1 MLDFDD
7 LKLIE
12 LDSEQLKKFMSESE
26 ELGSFEDAPV
36 GQELYIPV
44 APDGEGSYVFFGP
57 IDFSG
62 KTNNENFEEWKK
74 SVKSTWEPTHRMIAK
89 KSDDPSKLWMYCRA
103 TSSIGPCDLI
113 AVYPSIFVLMQ
124 NLILNNED
132 AQEYA
137 EVVHEIIEH
146 KDFQEAQNLCAEL
159 FNHSFFTGLVV
170 GPIEYVSGI
179 IPNSKG
185 YAQV

>member
-1 MLDFDD
+1 MAFGD
-7 LKLIE
+7 LKLTK
-12 LDSEQLKKFMSESE
+12 LDLDQLEKFISESE

-36 GQELYIPV
+36 GQELHIPV

-89 KSDDPSKLWMYCRA
+89 KSDDPSKLWMFCRA

-113 AVYPSIFVLMQ
+113 LVYPSIFVLMQ
-124 NLILNNED
+124 NFLKDKDL
-132 AQEYA
+132 QEYA

-146 KDFQEAQNLCAEL
+146 QDFQEAQNLCAEL
-159 FNHSFFTGLVV
+159 FDHSFFTGLVV
-170 GPIEYVSGI
+170 GPIEYVSGA
-179 IPNSKG
+179 KFTDTG
-185 YAQV
+185 FAEV